1 MYFYVCDIFKEFF
14 RHQLQLSNLEDK
26 ITADN
31 PVRFIDVFVKDIN
44 IDFEKNKTH

>member
-1 MYFYVCDIFKEFF
+1 MRYIQRIF

-44 IDFEKNKTH
+44 IDFEKKLKDE

>member
-1 MYFYVCDIFKEFF
+1 MRYIQRIF

-31 PVRFIDVFVKDIN
+31 RISNKSWGKIFERIN
-44 IDFEKNKTH
+44 FAL